1 MIAQIDSAYINA
13 RPWKLWSRM
22 ISYALFEG
30 RPLTTRGQ
38 WINPLVFAHFAIEK
52 RLPIN
57 RKIIKPVFILG
68 TGRSGT
74 TILGVVL
81 SMHREVG
88 FLNEPKAL
96 WHSVYPD
103 EDLIGSYSRNHARY
117 RLTAMDAS
125 YAVIQAAH
133 RIYSA
138 YLSATFSRRI
148 VDKYPELI
156 FRVPFIRSIFPDAKF
171 LFLTRNGWDTC
182 HSIMNWSQ
190 RLGRQQK
197 NETHDWWGVNC
208 RKWQLLTEEIVSQHR
223 DLSAHTAVMQTWS
236 DQVDMAAVEW
246 IVTMREGLSLLKQFP
261 DDILHVRYETLCREP
276 QKTMAQIVDFL
287 ELAGDDALFFRYAK
301 SSLRPSAAK
310 AACRLNPLIHEPFLK
325 TMRELGYA

>member
-1 MIAQIDSAYINA
+1 MIAQIDSAYIHT

-22 ISYALFEG
+22 VSYVLFEG

-38 WINPLVFAHFAIEK
+38 WINPLVFAHFAVEK

-57 RKIIKPVFILG
+57 RKISKPVFILG

-74 TILGVVL
+74 TILGIVL
-81 SMHREVG
+81 SMHRDVG

-96 WHSVYPD
+96 WHSVYPE
-103 EDLIGSYSRNHARY
+103 EDLIGSYNRNHARY
-117 RLTAMDAS
+117 RLTAADAS
-125 YAVIQAAH
+125 DAVIQAAH

-156 FRVPFIRSIFPDAKF
+156 FRIPFVRAIFPDAKF

-182 HSIMNWSQ
+182 HSIMHWSQ
-190 RLGRQQK
+190 RLGRQRN
-197 NETHDWWGVNC
+197 NETHDWWGVNR
-208 RKWQLLTEEIVSQHR
+208 RKWDLLTDEIVARHD
-223 DLSAHTAVMQTWS
+223 DLSTHVSAMKTWNE
-236 DQVDMAAVEW
+236 QVDMAAVEW
-246 IVTMREGLSLLKQFP
+246 IVTMREGLSLLNQFP
-261 DDILHVRYETLCREP
+261 DDILHVRYESLCSDP
-276 QKTMAQIVDFL
+276 QSVMAQIVDFL
-287 ELAGDDALFFRYAK
+287 ELDGDDEPFLQYAL
-301 SSLRPSAAK
+301 SSLKPPVAK
-310 AACRLNPLIHEPFLK
+310 AACMLNPLIHDPFLK